1 MITAMEQL
9 KFTEGLIP
17 AIIQDAG
24 SKEVLMMAYMNRE
37 ALERTVATGE
47 TWFYSRSRGRLWHK
61 GETSGHIQKVV
72 EIRYDCDNDTLL
84 VLVEAAGPACH
95 TGHNTCFYRN
105 LQGEEKEPRL
115 FNPDE
120 VYVPESGTILNEL
133 QEVIRGRY
141 NERPE
146 GSYTTYLF
154 DQGIDKILKKVGEES
169 AEVIIAA
176 KNPDKGE
183 LIYEISDL
191 IYHLMVLMIEK
202 NISLADVF
210 KELRERR

>member
-115 FNPDE
+115 FSPDE

>member
-1 MITAMEQL
+1 MITAMEHL

-154 DQGIDKILKKVGEES
+154 DQGIDKFLKKVGEES

>member
-154 DQGIDKILKKVGEES
+154 DQGIDKILKKS
-169 AEVIIAA
+169 ARRA
-176 KNPDKGE
+176 PR
-183 LIYEISDL
+183 
-191 IYHLMVLMIEK
+191 
-202 NISLADVF
+202 SLLP
-210 KELRERR
+210 KPG

>member
-1 MITAMEQL
+1 M
-9 KFTEGLIP
+9 
-17 AIIQDAG
+17 
-24 SKEVLMMAYMNRE
+24 
-37 ALERTVATGE
+37 
-47 TWFYSRSRGRLWHK
+47 
-61 GETSGHIQKVV
+61 
-72 EIRYDCDNDTLL
+72 
-84 VLVEAAGPACH
+84 LVEAAGPACH